1 MSETDQCKVTLDSK
15 LTVVS
20 SRPVS
25 SGKTHKL
32 TGVDHGMS
40 YHTLHLIFYYKN
52 EKKWFRSFELDPLR
66 ESLSEVL
73 SIYPTIT
80 GRLGREKEE
89 DGGTGNWEVR
99 CNDAG
104 VRVIKANVDST
115 IDEWLSSS
123 ATGSDEAQLI
133 AWDDMPHDPST
144 WSPFRIQINSF
155 KEGGV
160 AIGLSFS
167 HMLSDLTF
175 ASSFFKSWTQT
186 HRHSPISNP
195 PFFTPINTTSSPI
208 LTNNI
213 PNSSLK
219 PQTITSSSNIAT
231 STFKFSSSIMKHSL
245 SKIQNK
251 KCPNATP
258 FDFLSALFWTRVAHL
273 NPKEIHNQTHSLSIC
288 RDFRKLIKPSL
299 PTGYFGNALHF
310 SNLSLKIEE
319 MENGELGNVAS
330 LIHTH
335 LKGVTDKEIKS
346 SIEWFESQKE
356 TEEGKFGTPKCMYG
370 KELTFVCMEEEETA
384 SLLYESMFCDSEKPA
399 HVSCRVGNVDGE
411 GLIIVMPSSDG
422 GFARTVIVMLK
433 EEELGKLCNDQEILK
448 LEPKIILAGC
458 RVKR

>member
-144 WSPFRIQINSF
+144 WSPFRIQ
-155 KEGGV
+155 V
-160 AIGLSFS
+160 L
-167 HMLSDLTF
+167 
-175 ASSFFKSWTQT
+175 
-186 HRHSPISNP
+186 
-195 PFFTPINTTSSPI
+195 
-208 LTNNI
+208 
-213 PNSSLK
+213 
-219 PQTITSSSNIAT
+219 
-231 STFKFSSSIMKHSL
+231 
-245 SKIQNK
+245 
-251 KCPNATP
+251 
-258 FDFLSALFWTRVAHL
+258 
-273 NPKEIHNQTHSLSIC
+273 
-288 RDFRKLIKPSL
+288 
-299 PTGYFGNALHF
+299 
-310 SNLSLKIEE
+310 
-319 MENGELGNVAS
+319 
-330 LIHTH
+330 
-335 LKGVTDKEIKS
+335 
-346 SIEWFESQKE
+346 
-356 TEEGKFGTPKCMYG
+356 
-370 KELTFVCMEEEETA
+370 
-384 SLLYESMFCDSEKPA
+384 
-399 HVSCRVGNVDGE
+399 
-411 GLIIVMPSSDG
+411 
-422 GFARTVIVMLK
+422 
-433 EEELGKLCNDQEILK
+433 
-448 LEPKIILAGC
+448 
-458 RVKR
+458 